1 MYIRDWSLGGGG
13 RGITTAKRAIVAAA
27 AAAGATT
34 ILDYRLLFGRRLD
47 CRVEGVD
54 VNVRRRRRRR
64 RGFSS
69 VRVSRSVRDARRPSV
84 VRCALT
90 VVVVVP
96 LGALPATRARR
107 RPFHRR
113 PLASTLRARAFHR
126 HADQYDRLARR
137 RAVLRGQGAQGRPGA
152 GLRHGRGHAQIPGGE
167 AHATAVAAERRVSLT
182 QWRAPSN
189 RSRKLL
195 PSRPPRTNRFPCL
208 RGVCSTISRPGFFER
223 VIFVL

>member
-27 AAAGATT
+27 AAAAAAGATT
-34 ILDYRLLFGRRLD
+34 ILDYRLFGRRLD

-54 VNVRRRRRRR
+54 VNVRRR

-96 LGALPATRARR
+96 LGALYATRARR
-107 RPFHRR
+107 RPFYRR
-113 PLASTLRARAFHR
+113 PRVDPARARFSPAC
-126 HADQYDRLARR
+126 
-137 RAVLRGQGAQGRPGA
+137 RP
-152 GLRHGRGHAQIPGGE
+152 
-167 AHATAVAAERRVSLT
+167 V
-182 QWRAPSN
+182 
-189 RSRKLL
+189 
-195 PSRPPRTNRFPCL
+195 
-208 RGVCSTISRPGFFER
+208 
-223 VIFVL
+223 